1 MIAYISLVELT
12 NEGKETRE
20 GGGRNGNYR
29 KTLTGRER
37 ARKRRETLENE
48 RYIIYI
54 DERDR
59 PSERISEPETR

>member
-1 MIAYISLVELT
+1 M
-12 NEGKETRE
+12 RE
-20 GGGRNGNYR
+20 KRHGGGGKGRKGNYR

-37 ARKRRETLENE
+37 VRKRERETLENE